1 MRHLV
6 VPSCDRNLVGE
17 ELMGFTFPAKCSASK
32 RNVYLWIV
40 SCILMAALLFS
51 ISGCGLPF
59 SPEMLTGEEPAWSTR
74 QRNTPAE
81 QEFLDQW
88 ERTHDAI
95 FFAPPGM
102 AQGGQAPPGGPP
114 GGAWCQPDYA
124 PCTGEDLT
132 PGNCCRGL
140 CIRGLCSP

>member
-1 MRHLV
+1 LRHLV
-6 VPSCDRNLVGE
+6 VPSCDRNLVSE
-17 ELMGFTFPAKCSASK
+17 ELMGFTLPAKCSASK

-51 ISGCGLPF
+51 ISGCVLPF
-59 SPEMLTGEEPAWSTR
+59 SPEMLRGEEPAWSTR

-81 QEFLDQW
+81 REFYDQW
-88 ERTHDAI
+88 EKTHDAI
-95 FFAPPGM
+95 FFAPPGRK
-102 AQGGQAPPGGPP
+102 AQGGQPHPGP
-114 GGAWCQPDYA
+114 WCQPDYA
-124 PCTGEDLT
+124 PCTGADFT